1 MSILT
6 NIFQRGWN
14 HQLGKHLVTPI
25 CKPWKGH
32 LEKKSPPVWAHTHH
46 GYLPLTVPGMI
57 LQVHSLKLTV
67 RTWKQAGPQEEMSFE
82 ATMHLQGQTVSSQE
96 AMLKKMK
103 KTATSVWKSPEDG
116 IKTWTT
122 THFLIRIQ
130 IYVYIFTRR
139 WFHCI
144 CLSCLP
150 PNFGGKWSTNLTTW
164 FVQRAHQ
171 LVY

>member
-1 MSILT
+1 MVSNIFYVHPHLGKMSILT

-103 KTATSVWKSPEDG
+103 KQQHAYGSHQKMVLKHEPLVTFWLGSIYICIHIHQEVVSLYLFVMFTSKFW
-116 IKTWTT
+116 
-122 THFLIRIQ
+122 R
-130 IYVYIFTRR
+130 
-139 WFHCI
+139 
-144 CLSCLP
+144 
-150 PNFGGKWSTNLTTW
+150 
-164 FVQRAHQ
+164 
-171 LVY
+171 